1 MTLHSSRGWRM
12 ATLLAAALLAAPVRA
27 QEVEAPSVQSVEVVA
42 GDTTSVRILLSQP
55 VEGAAVQS
63 YLLSDPERLVVE
75 IPGGV
80 ATGAA
85 PVVHGLGEVVTAVHT
100 EQASDEAGT
109 LLKVVLDLEGTS
121 DHVLSVAGQEVS
133 VALLGR
139 TQPVLHAAGPTT
151 ASTDA
156 QGERP
161 LSGPAL
167 PPGAPSTLA
176 TLDFE
181 NLDTVSR
188 VVIGTNRAVDYTAS
202 QPEAGL
208 IVVDLPGTRLAP
220 SLDRPLDTS
229 EFVSPVR
236 MVRAQGTRTGTRV
249 AIHLRRTAEY
259 SLRSGGEN
267 LLYVDVTLPADMQ
280 ADRAA
285 GRQTWTAAAPS
296 SPAAS
301 GGEGLKSA
309 YHEEILIGASGRSVN
324 PQAAFGTG
332 GGADDPA
339 SLFGM
344 AAGFLYDTSSAT
356 SQSYS
361 GQRINMDLV
370 NADIHSV
377 FRLVSHVSKLNLVAG
392 DDVKGR
398 ITVRLENVP
407 WDQALAAILQA
418 KGLGSQRFG
427 NIVRIAPIETIK
439 SEQQA
444 ALEAQRAAR
453 ELEPLQVYVVPLN
466 YAQADHLTDQIKS
479 VLSDRGSVQV
489 DSRSNQLIVQDTEST
504 LAQVRE
510 LVRQLDRRNPAVV
523 IEARIVEANSS
534 YSRGLGI
541 QWGGEFDASASTGY
555 ATGAFFPSS
564 VGVSGGLTTNGA
576 ETFYNAGQSTLVAD
590 LSSPQGDFAALAMS
604 LGSIPGL
611 IDLDVR
617 LSAMESEGWGKI
629 VSSPH
634 VSTMDNKTARIRQ
647 GSRIPY
653 LSTSAGG
660 TQVKF
665 IDAAL
670 ELTVT
675 PHITSDGQVHLEVV
689 VTNNRADFSVTV
701 QGQPALQIK
710 EAETTLI
717 VADGDTT
724 VIGGVF
730 ATEDTRSRGS
740 VPFLGRIPILGL
752 LFRNSGQVVSRNEL
766 LVFLTPR
773 IVEVASGGATGISG
787 T

>member
-1 MTLHSSRGWRM
+1 MTNRSSGGWIP
-12 ATLLAAALLAAPVRA
+12 ATLFVAALLVPGAPGWA
-27 QEVEAPSVQSVEVVA
+27 DTPSAPSVRAVDVVA
-42 GDTTSVRILLSQP
+42 GDTTSVCIQLDRS
-55 VEGAAVQS
+55 VEGLAVQS
-63 YLLSDPERLVVE
+63 YLLSDPDRLVVE

-80 ATGAA
+80 QPTTE
-85 PVVHGLGEVVTAVHT
+85 PLVSGLGGAVTAVRT
-100 EQASDEAGT
+100 DQTSDEAGT
-109 LLKVVLDLEGTS
+109 ILTVTFDLSRAS
-121 DHVLSVAGQEVS
+121 DHVLTVDGETVT

-139 TQPVLHAAGPTT
+139 IESPVPPTEPVPE
-151 ASTDA
+151 AS
-156 QGERP
+156 ERR

-167 PPGAPSTLA
+167 PPGAPPTVA

-181 NLDTVSR
+181 NLETVSR
-188 VVIGTNRAVDYTAS
+188 IVIGTNRTTDYTAS
-202 QPEAGL
+202 QPEPGL
-208 IVVDLPGTRLAP
+208 IVVDLPGTTLAS

-229 EFVSPVR
+229 QFLSPVR
-236 MVRAQGTRTGTRV
+236 MVRAYATRSGTRV
-249 AIHLRRTAEY
+249 AIHLGRTADY

-267 LLYVDVTLPADMQ
+267 LLFVDVALPDDMR
-280 ADRAA
+280 AGRAA
-285 GRQTWTAAAPS
+285 GLQAWTAAAPS
-296 SPAAS
+296 SPATS

-309 YHEEILIGASGRSVN
+309 YQEEVLIGASGRSVD

-332 GGADDPA
+332 AGASDPA
-339 SLFGM
+339 ALFGM
-344 AAGFLYDTSSAT
+344 SAGFMYDTSTAT
-356 SQSYS
+356 ALPYT

-377 FRLVSHVSKLNLVAG
+377 FRLISHVSKLNLVSG
-392 DDVKGR
+392 DDVRGR

-439 SEQQA
+439 AEQQA
-444 ALEAQRAAR
+444 ALEAQRASR

-466 YAQADHLTDQIKS
+466 YAQAGNLTEQVKS
-479 VLSDRGSVQV
+479 VLSDRGSIQV
-489 DSRSNQLIVQDTEST
+489 DSRSNQLIVQDSEST

-510 LVRQLDRRNPAVV
+510 LVRQLDRRNPSVV
-523 IEARIVEANSS
+523 IEARIVEANST

-541 QWGGEFDASASTGY
+541 QWGGELNASASTGY

-564 VGVSGGLTTNGA
+564 VGISGGLTTAGA
-576 ETFYNAGQSTLVAD
+576 ETFYSPGQSTLVAD
-590 LSSPQGDFAALAMS
+590 LSSPQGDTAALAMS

-629 VSSPH
+629 VSCPR
-634 VSTMDNKTARIRQ
+634 VTTMDNETARIRQ

-660 TQVKF
+660 TQVRF

-670 ELTVT
+670 ELNVT
-675 PHITSDGQVHLEVV
+675 PHITSDGQVHMQVL
-689 VTNNRADFSVTV
+689 VTNNRADFSITV

-730 ATEDTRSRGS
+730 ATEDTKSRAN
-740 VPFLGRIPILGL
+740 VPFLGRIPLLGF
-752 LFRNSGQVVSRNEL
+752 LFRNSGQVISRNEL

-773 IVEVASGGATGISG
+773 IVEVTPPPALDVSG